1 MRMPELSKIQWSAA
15 TPLVAFRDEDIGLHA
30 LQGNAASAKG
40 SSYWEDMSRKEALSA
55 MLSEIGGG
63 EARTPDLR
71 VMNPPL

>member
-1 MRMPELSKIQWSAA
+1 MERGNAA
-15 TPLVAFRDEDIGLHA
+15 GRFRDEDIGLHE
-30 LQGNAASAKG
+30 LRGNAASAKG
-40 SSYWEDMSRKEALSA
+40 FSYWEDMSRKEALSA